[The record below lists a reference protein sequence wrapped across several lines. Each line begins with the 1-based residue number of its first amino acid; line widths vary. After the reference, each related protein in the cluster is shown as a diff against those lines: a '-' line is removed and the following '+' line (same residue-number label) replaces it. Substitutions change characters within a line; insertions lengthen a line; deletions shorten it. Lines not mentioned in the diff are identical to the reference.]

1 MSFQDSFTSS
11 HGTVSFY
18 ENEIL
23 EQTYPDGS
31 QDYDILYRAREGG
44 YYYEIDT
51 ESQSSSKLKIEE
63 GETDIFSKTTI
74 TPEEVDENL
83 LGIKHSLS
91 SFLEKATST
100 YLAYNVVEE
109 SVSHYITNNGEDY
122 DVLIQS
128 GTTSRHTYETTLTF
142 DLEGT
147 LLRGEFFDRT
157 WSEEN
162 YDVEEGAPIDETK
175 EPESED
181 SLVVAFTA
189 GDRPSGAP
197 KFDRSPYFVESLG
210 DIRVYTE
217 GYGGKEVV
225 EAGQY
230 LNIEIESYAPAT
242 ALDIDDFDIIAVEDE
257 TIIGKVS
264 EYSSSYKALKPG
276 TTTVTIGDPLGLVTK
291 DVEVTVVQPMPTSVY
306 IDYNAE
312 KELEVDEI
320 LDISYEVMP
329 EEALQDVTATSS
341 KESVLKVLEVDS
353 ENNVVKVQGVKE
365 GTATL
370 TVESKAD
377 PTKTATLDM
386 VVTPKKVHGDAS
398 FLIGTWTGTTDIFET
413 TFTFNDDFTG
423 SVEQKV
429 ESIAVPNSATFTYE
443 YVDGKINFTTWESE
457 DDTIREPTSVTYDS
471 ESGVLSITARCL
483 DDFGDFTTV
492 NMKLTKATSPLDFLL
507 GKWTGYDEYDSNP
520 INLYFEDG
528 GQGRVEAGYNFNSK
542 GTFIYTYSDGVLAFQ
557 EWDYDYYYNPDEIV
571 VSEDKTT
578 ITMELEDYDGF
589 WDYTFTKAEE

>member
-162 YDVEEGAPIDETK
+162 YGVEEGAPIDETK

-230 LNIEIESYAPAT
+230 LNIEIESYAPET

-320 LDISYEVMP
+320 IDISYEVMP

-341 KESVLKVLEVDS
+341 DESVLKVLEVDL

-370 TVESKAD
+370 TVKSKAD
-377 PTKTATLDM
+377 TTKTATLDM

-483 DDFGDFTTV
+483 DDWEDLITV

-520 INLYFEDG
+520 INLYFEEG

-578 ITMELEDYDGF
+578 ITMGLEDDWDFY
-589 WDYTFTKAEE
+589 DYTFTKAEE

>member
-210 DIRVYTE
+210 DIRVYT
-217 GYGGKEVV
+217 GYGSKDVV

-341 KESVLKVLEVDS
+341 DESVLKVLEVDL

-370 TVESKAD
+370 TVKSKAD
-377 PTKTATLDM
+377 TTKTATLDM

-557 EWDYDYYYNPDEIV
+557 EWDYDYYYNPKNVKI
-571 VSEDKTT
+571 SEDKTT
-578 ITMELEDYDGF
+578 ITMGLEDDWDFY
-589 WDYTFTKAEE
+589 DYTFTKAEE

>member
-217 GYGGKEVV
+217 GYGDKEVV

-230 LNIEIESYAPAT
+230 LNVEIESYAPET

-306 IDYNAE
+306 IDYNAK

-341 KESVLKVLEVDS
+341 DESVLKVLEVDL

-483 DDFGDFTTV
+483 DDWEDLITV

-520 INLYFEDG
+520 INLYFEEG

-542 GTFIYTYSDGVLAFQ
+542 GTFTYTYSDGVLAFQ

-578 ITMELEDYDGF
+578 ITMELEDDWDFY
-589 WDYTFTKAEE
+589 DYTFTKAEE

>member
-320 LDISYEVMP
+320 IDISYEVMP

-341 KESVLKVLEVDS
+341 DESVLKVLEVDL

-370 TVESKAD
+370 TVKSKAD
-377 PTKTATLDM
+377 TTKTATLDM

>member
-175 EPESED
+175 KPESED

-341 KESVLKVLEVDS
+341 DESVLKVLEVDL

-386 VVTPKKVHGDAS
+386 IVTPKKVHGDAS

-413 TFTFNDDFTG
+413 TFTFHDDFTG

-471 ESGVLSITARCL
+471 ESGILSITARCL
-483 DDFGDFTTV
+483 DDWEDLITV

-528 GQGRVEAGYNFNSK
+528 GQGRVEAGYNFNNK
-542 GTFIYTYSDGVLAFQ
+542 GTFTYTYSDGVLAFQ
-557 EWDYDYYYNPDEIV
+557 EWDYDYYYNPKNVKI
-571 VSEDKTT
+571 SEDKTT
-578 ITMELEDYDGF
+578 IAMELEDDWGF
-589 WDYTFTKAEE
+589 YDYTFTKAEE

>member
-147 LLRGEFFDRT
+147 LLRGEFFGRT

-557 EWDYDYYYNPDEIV
+557 EWDYDYYYNPKNVKI
-571 VSEDKTT
+571 SEDKTT
-578 ITMELEDYDGF
+578 IAMELEDDWGF
-589 WDYTFTKAEE
+589 YDYTFTKAEE

>member
-1 MSFQDSFTSS
+1 M
-11 HGTVSFY
+11 VSFY

-83 LGIKHSLS
+83 LGIEHSLS

-230 LNIEIESYAPAT
+230 LNVEIESYAPET

-306 IDYNAE
+306 IDYNAK

-341 KESVLKVLEVDS
+341 DESVLKVLEVDL

-520 INLYFEDG
+520 INLYFEEG

-542 GTFIYTYSDGVLAFQ
+542 GTFTYTYSDGVLAFQ
-557 EWDYDYYYNPDEIV
+557 EWDYDYYYNPKNV
-571 VSEDKTT
+571 KVSEDKTT
-578 ITMELEDYDGF
+578 ITMGLEDDWDFY
-589 WDYTFTKAEE
+589 DYTFTKAEE

>member
-320 LDISYEVMP
+320 IDISYEVMP

-341 KESVLKVLEVDS
+341 DESVLKVLEVDL

-370 TVESKAD
+370 TVKSKAD
-377 PTKTATLDM
+377 TTKTATLDM

-520 INLYFEDG
+520 INLYFEEG

-557 EWDYDYYYNPDEIV
+557 EWDYDYYYNPKNVKI
-571 VSEDKTT
+571 SEDKTT
-578 ITMELEDYDGF
+578 IAMELEDDWGF
-589 WDYTFTKAEE
+589 YDYTFTKAEE

>member
-63 GETDIFSKTTI
+63 GEADIFSKTTI

-83 LGIKHSLS
+83 LGIEHSLS

-320 LDISYEVMP
+320 IDISYEVMP

-341 KESVLKVLEVDS
+341 DESVLKVLEVDL

-377 PTKTATLDM
+377 PTKKDTHELT
-386 VVTPKKVHGDAS
+386 VTPKKVHGDAS

-457 DDTIREPTSVTYDS
+457 DDTIREPTSVTHDS

-528 GQGRVEAGYNFNSK
+528 GQGRVEAGYNFNNK
-542 GTFIYTYSDGVLAFQ
+542 GTFTYTYSDGVLAFQ

>member
-320 LDISYEVMP
+320 IDISYEVMP

-341 KESVLKVLEVDS
+341 DESVLKVLEVDL

-557 EWDYDYYYNPDEIV
+557 EWDYDYYYNPKNVKI
-571 VSEDKTT
+571 SEDKTT
-578 ITMELEDYDGF
+578 IAMELEDDWGF
-589 WDYTFTKAEE
+589 YDYTFTKAEE

>member
-217 GYGGKEVV
+217 GYGDKEVV

-230 LNIEIESYAPAT
+230 LNVEIESYAPET

>member
-83 LGIKHSLS
+83 LGIEHSLS

-320 LDISYEVMP
+320 IDISYEVMP

-341 KESVLKVLEVDS
+341 DESVLKVLEVDL

-370 TVESKAD
+370 TVKSKAD
-377 PTKTATLDM
+377 TTKTATLDM

>member
-83 LGIKHSLS
+83 LGIEHSLS

-341 KESVLKVLEVDS
+341 DESVLKVLEVDL

-370 TVESKAD
+370 TIESKAD

-386 VVTPKKVHGDAS
+386 IVTPKKVHGDAS

-528 GQGRVEAGYNFNSK
+528 GQGRVEAGYNFDSQ

-557 EWDYDYYYNPDEIV
+557 EWDYDYYYNPKNVKI
-571 VSEDKTT
+571 SEDKTT
-578 ITMELEDYDGF
+578 IAMELEDDWGF
-589 WDYTFTKAEE
+589 YDYTFTKAEE

>member
-320 LDISYEVMP
+320 IDISYEVMP

-341 KESVLKVLEVDS
+341 DESVLKVLEVDL

-370 TVESKAD
+370 TVKSKAD
-377 PTKTATLDM
+377 TTKTATLDM

-528 GQGRVEAGYNFNSK
+528 GQGRVEAGYNFNNK
-542 GTFIYTYSDGVLAFQ
+542 GTFTYTYSDGVLAFQ
-557 EWDYDYYYNPDEIV
+557 EWDYDYYYNPKNVKI
-571 VSEDKTT
+571 SEDKTT
-578 ITMELEDYDGF
+578 IAMELEDDWGF
-589 WDYTFTKAEE
+589 YDYTFTKAEE

>member
-181 SLVVAFTA
+181 SSDRRDERTGVRRVPCRRFHGWRQAF
-189 GDRPSGAP
+189 GG
-197 KFDRSPYFVESLG
+197 
-210 DIRVYTE
+210 TE
-217 GYGGKEVV
+217 
-225 EAGQY
+225 
-230 LNIEIESYAPAT
+230 I
-242 ALDIDDFDIIAVEDE
+242 
-257 TIIGKVS
+257 
-264 EYSSSYKALKPG
+264 
-276 TTTVTIGDPLGLVTK
+276 
-291 DVEVTVVQPMPTSVY
+291 
-306 IDYNAE
+306 
-312 KELEVDEI
+312 
-320 LDISYEVMP
+320 
-329 EEALQDVTATSS
+329 
-341 KESVLKVLEVDS
+341 
-353 ENNVVKVQGVKE
+353 
-365 GTATL
+365 
-370 TVESKAD
+370 
-377 PTKTATLDM
+377 
-386 VVTPKKVHGDAS
+386 
-398 FLIGTWTGTTDIFET
+398 
-413 TFTFNDDFTG
+413 
-423 SVEQKV
+423 
-429 ESIAVPNSATFTYE
+429 
-443 YVDGKINFTTWESE
+443 
-457 DDTIREPTSVTYDS
+457 
-471 ESGVLSITARCL
+471 
-483 DDFGDFTTV
+483 
-492 NMKLTKATSPLDFLL
+492 
-507 GKWTGYDEYDSNP
+507 
-520 INLYFEDG
+520 
-528 GQGRVEAGYNFNSK
+528 
-542 GTFIYTYSDGVLAFQ
+542 
-557 EWDYDYYYNPDEIV
+557 
-571 VSEDKTT
+571 
-578 ITMELEDYDGF
+578 
-589 WDYTFTKAEE
+589 